1 MSHGYSGRQPAYTA
15 RCRNVSHTSRCMNSI
30 QFSSSSLCFRSAI
43 FLRQINL
50 HKGTN
55 FLKKTACYLKLFRET
70 TNILRETPFLIII
83 REGTKQKVLSL
94 PSTILII
101 LCYTFPNYLT
111 TTFLPFWMRMTLAT
125 ATTASK
131 LCIFSEWNS
140 YPNCPL
146 DELWRINDE
155 IWGLL
160 FEEGYMLII

>member
-70 TNILRETPFLIII
+70 TNILRETSFFDYNK
-83 REGTKQKVLSL
+83 RRNKTKSPVPSL
-94 PSTILII
+94 NNINNSL
-101 LCYTFPNYLT
+101 LH
-111 TTFLPFWMRMTLAT
+111 
-125 ATTASK
+125 
-131 LCIFSEWNS
+131 FSELLN
-140 YPNCPL
+140 YNLLAVL
-146 DELWRINDE
+146 DADALGNGNGEVSGILNNQLTVFHTAKLDCTHLNFR
-155 IWGLL
+155 
-160 FEEGYMLII
+160 

>member
-50 HKGTN
+50 YKGTN

-70 TNILRETPFLIII
+70 TNILRETLFLIII

-101 LCYTFPNYLT
+101 LCYTFLNYLT
-111 TTFLPFWMRMTLAT
+111 TTFLPFWMRIPLALALT
-125 ATTASK
+125 FCPARLKLAAFSLLASIPLMPVGVPLVTGTTTSESCAS
-131 LCIFSEWNS
+131 I
-140 YPNCPL
+140 
-146 DELWRINDE
+146 
-155 IWGLL
+155 
-160 FEEGYMLII
+160 